1 MLYPSVH
8 PSLRNRQAG
17 GGRGGKKK
25 RTDKRRFPI
34 FLFPRKKK
42 GGGENAHCCGEKKS
56 WIPQKY
62 IFRVSQKKAPLVP
75 IKILFLFFCSSH
87 MEQQRHSEHPL
98 NSQMTILEEERGKDK
113 GSHSSSSFLCPPP
126 LSVSNL
132 SGKSEEEEE
141 EERD

>member
-1 MLYPSVH
+1 
-8 PSLRNRQAG
+8 
-17 GGRGGKKK
+17 
-25 RTDKRRFPI
+25 
-34 FLFPRKKK
+34 
-42 GGGENAHCCGEKKS
+42 
-56 WIPQKY
+56 
-62 IFRVSQKKAPLVP
+62 
-75 IKILFLFFCSSH
+75 

-141 EERD
+141 EEERDIHERPHTHTSKAEQCMYCVVLCTRRIRLDCLPCHSWGDSPRMKR